1 MNFNRVFLGGNL
13 TRDVEMKT
21 IQSGTSIAQFGLAI
35 NRRWK
40 DAGGADKEEVTFVD
54 CNAWGKTAETIARFF
69 TKGKPILV
77 EGRLK
82 LDQWE
87 KDGERKSKLSV
98 VVESFTFVGGK
109 DAATQPEAAPK
120 KATPRAYAPAGMDLP
135 ESDDLSMPF

>member
-1 MNFNRVFLGGNL
+1 MNYNRVILGGHL
-13 TRDVEMKT
+13 TRDVEIKST
-21 IQSGTSIAQFGLAI
+21 QGGTSVASFGMAI

-40 DAGGADKEEVTFVD
+40 DASGADKEEVTFVD
-54 CNAWGKTAETIARFF
+54 CTAGGKTGEAISRFF
-69 TKGKPILV
+69 GKGKPIFV

-82 LDQWE
+82 FDQWE
-87 KDGERKSKLSV
+87 DKEGGKRSKLSV

-135 ESDDLSMPF
+135 ESDDPPF